1 MLFVV
6 VDGRIEVVKHID
18 GIERKIGERL
28 PGVPFGEVP
37 LVHGTQFQAG
47 YRAAEPSRVIRLEA
61 RLYYG
66 IAAASPD
73 IVRRMG
79 ELAAERIGGL
89 QDIAAEACT
98 VKARRSW
105 ASDVTPTAWSC
116 MPRQARPILIFHGV
130 AKPRLEKREWTTE
143 GYGVENL
150 LEHLIENGPGDCAPP
165 TRWSAPSSRNS
176 SGAPSRSGSFPA
188 KTPSSASFPPSS
200 SRSTKNGPPTPRP
213 YIKWECQDA

>member
-47 YRAAEPSRVIRLEA
+47 DRAAEPSRVIRLEA

-98 VKARRSW
+98 VKATIVGQRCDADCLELHAPAGAAHPDIPWSYETSHGEARM
-105 ASDVTPTAWSC
+105 DGQKDTA
-116 MPRQARPILIFHGV
+116 
-130 AKPRLEKREWTTE
+130 
-143 GYGVENL
+143 VEDL

-165 TRWSAPSSRNS
+165 TRWSAPSSRSS

-200 SRSTKNGPPTPRP
+200 SRSTKYGPLNRAGFPGGSNV
-213 YIKWECQDA
+213 